1 MRCTHRFLGISV
13 TLFMLLFH
21 ASLHA
26 DTIVLHDGSSIRGDA
41 VALGDIA
48 DLEGPDA
55 IALADV
61 SLGSLNA
68 AASGGSG
75 GSRTFTLAEIRAALD
90 ARHINWGKI
99 DLRGPTRLTVRR
111 FSPDATDTTNTSGG
125 GGARANPIATIS
137 ADAPVIGRTL
147 RQLITERIQQR
158 LGDASGGTSGDAS
171 GDASGGGGRITC
183 QDTDAAAWSMT
194 DTEYR
199 FEIEPAARQTLGRIP
214 FNVRCYKRDQLD
226 SVQHLTVDVARQSQV
241 VVTARQLQRG
251 RILVPSDLILQTHWL
266 DSDRVQP
273 VTDLQTAVGQSTTR
287 LIRADA
293 ILQTDDIAP
302 RLLVERGQLV
312 TVRAVSGGIVVKFTA
327 RASEDG
333 SAGQTIAAA
342 NPRTRET
349 YTVRVTG
356 PQETEMQISSQ
367 QSPPPPAV
375 GSGGKDTK

>member
-1 MRCTHRFLGISV
+1 MTRQRNNTNRPTPSPFKGEGWGEGLTVGLAAIMVLLLSV
-13 TLFMLLFH
+13 V
-21 ASLHA
+21 LHA
-26 DTIVLHDGSSIRGDA
+26 DTIVLHDGSSIRTDA

-61 SLGSLNA
+61 SLGSLHA
-68 AASGGSG
+68 AASE
-75 GSRTFTLAEIRAALD
+75 GSRTFTLAEIRASLD
-90 ARHINWGKI
+90 AQHINWGKI

-111 FSPDATDTTNTSGG
+111 FAPDTANTSGG
-125 GGARANPIATIS
+125 DVAKANPIATIN
-137 ADAPVIGRTL
+137 ADAPAIGRTL
-147 RQLITERIQQR
+147 RQLITERIQRQAHPSD
-158 LGDASGGTSGDAS
+158 DAL
-171 GDASGGGGRITC
+171 RIAC
-183 QDTDAAAWSMT
+183 QDAAAAAWSMT
-194 DTEYR
+194 DAEYR

-214 FNVRCYKRDQLD
+214 FNVRCYKHDQLD

-251 RILVPSDLILQTHWL
+251 RILVPADLIAQTQWL

-273 VTDLQTAVGQSTTR
+273 VTDPQIVVGQSTTR
-287 LIRADA
+287 LIHAGA

-333 SAGQTIAAA
+333 SAGQVIAAA

-375 GSGGKDTK
+375 GSGKDPE

>member
-1 MRCTHRFLGISV
+1 MMLPRSPRMRCTHRFLGISV

-26 DTIVLHDGSSIRGDA
+26 DTIVLHDGSSIRDDA

-68 AASGGSG
+68 AGSG

-111 FSPDATDTTNTSGG
+111 FSPADTTNTSGGSGG

-147 RQLITERIQQR
+147 RQLITERVQQR
-158 LGDASGGTSGDAS
+158 LGDASGGTS

-356 PQETEMQISSQ
+356 PQETEMQISS
-367 QSPPPPAV
+367 PKEDV
-375 GSGGKDTK
+375 K